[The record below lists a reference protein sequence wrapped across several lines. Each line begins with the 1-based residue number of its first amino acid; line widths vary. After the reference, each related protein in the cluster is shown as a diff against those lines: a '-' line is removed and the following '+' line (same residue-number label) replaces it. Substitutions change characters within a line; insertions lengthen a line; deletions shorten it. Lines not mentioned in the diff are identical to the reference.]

1 MPYMNQPTICDSA
14 GRLYDDPRTILKATP
29 SAPKSNFNRYE
40 NINKMKPIR
49 IITTVFLI
57 LLPSLAL
64 AEVSD
69 KVPTIS
75 QLWSQG
81 FIIGLIAFMG
91 SIYRIW
97 TGVISGLLALFF
109 SFYISQILTD
119 PFVGSAIINE
129 QGTSY
134 IIAVWG
140 SIVLMIFLLTIGFV
154 INLRKRK
161 TT

>member
-1 MPYMNQPTICDSA
+1 
-14 GRLYDDPRTILKATP
+14 
-29 SAPKSNFNRYE
+29 
-40 NINKMKPIR
+40 MKPIR